1 MPEKKKGGTSLLYS
15 LMAEAAGYDDT
26 IVMGRGDPDFD
37 TPAHIIAAAK
47 EAMVQH
53 HSDSAPPEGLLSLR
67 QAIAERVERVNGV
80 SYDPETEVVVTNG
93 GQEALFLMVLAIV
106 SPGDELIVP
115 EPNYS
120 TYLDSLSFAGGR
132 KVEVSTSPLED
143 FRADPAAVR
152 AAVSERTRAL
162 LLVSPNNPAANVISP
177 ADMQAMMQI
186 ACDHDLF
193 VIADDIYDLFVYD
206 DFVHTSA
213 ASLPGGRERTLTLN
227 ALSKAYSMTGW
238 RLGWIT
244 GPADLMARVREL
256 KAAITGATSIISQ
269 HAGIAALTGPQDAV
283 QMMADAYSRRRRH
296 HAGRAGRD
304 GPRLRRA
311 AGRPVRLRRHRLHRN
326 GQLQLRQTGAQRAAR
341 AGLSRRG
348 LLRGEQ
354 ALHPHD
360 LPAAGRK
367 VARRDGTHEDRPARD
382 CSRGPQQPRAGF
394 VGRLTGQ
401 PIHGLRNPQSRSGQ
415 PLFSGDPAGLH
426 DGLHGGPG
434 RQRGRGRHRQ

>member
-67 QAIAERVERVNGV
+67 QAIAERVQRVNGV
-80 SYDPETEVVVTNG
+80 GYDPETEVVVTNG
-93 GQEALFLMVLAIV
+93 GQEALFLMVLAII
-106 SPGDELIVP
+106 SPGDEMIVP

-120 TYLDSLSFAGGR
+120 TYLDSLSFAGGK
-132 KVEVSTSPLED
+132 KVEVNSFPQDD
-143 FRADPAAVR
+143 FRADPAVVR
-152 AAVSERTRAL
+152 AAVSDKSRAL

-213 ASLPGGRERTLTLN
+213 ASIPGGRERTLTLN

-269 HAGIAALTGPQDAV
+269 HAGIAALTGPQEPV
-283 QMMADAYSRRRRH
+283 QMMADAYSRRRRIMLDALDEMGLDYGVPQGGQFVFADISFTGMDSFSFAKRVLSEQH
-296 HAGRAGRD
+296 VLAYPGGAFSEASRHYIRMTFLQ
-304 GPRLRRA
+304 PEEKLREGMERMKIA
-311 AGRPVRLRRHRLHRN
+311 
-326 GQLQLRQTGAQRAAR
+326 
-341 AGLSRRG
+341 
-348 LLRGEQ
+348 LRGIVAEGRNSPAP
-354 ALHPHD
+354 ALSAD
-360 LPAAGRK
+360 
-367 VARRDGTHEDRPARD
+367 
-382 CSRGPQQPRAGF
+382 
-394 VGRLTGQ
+394 
-401 PIHGLRNPQSRSGQ
+401 
-415 PLFSGDPAGLH
+415 
-426 DGLHGGPG
+426 
-434 RQRGRGRHRQ
+434 

>member
-1 MPEKKKGGTSLLYS
+1 M
-15 LMAEAAGYDDT
+15 
-26 IVMGRGDPDFD
+26 
-37 TPAHIIAAAK
+37 
-47 EAMVQH
+47 
-53 HSDSAPPEGLLSLR
+53 
-67 QAIAERVERVNGV
+67 

-93 GQEALFLMVLAIV
+93 GQEALFLMVLAII

-283 QMMADAYSRRRRH
+283 QMMADAYSRRRRIMLDALDEMGLDYGVPQGGQFVFADIGFTGMDSFSFAKRVLSEQH
-296 HAGRAGRD
+296 VLAYPGGAFSEASRHYIRMTFLQ
-304 GPRLRRA
+304 PEEKLREGMERMKIA
-311 AGRPVRLRRHRLHRN
+311 
-326 GQLQLRQTGAQRAAR
+326 
-341 AGLSRRG
+341 
-348 LLRGEQ
+348 LRGIVAEGRNS
-354 ALHPHD
+354 
-360 LPAAGRK
+360 PA
-367 VARRDGTHEDRPARD
+367 PASSAD
-382 CSRGPQQPRAGF
+382 
-394 VGRLTGQ
+394 
-401 PIHGLRNPQSRSGQ
+401 
-415 PLFSGDPAGLH
+415 
-426 DGLHGGPG
+426 
-434 RQRGRGRHRQ
+434 